1 MSDFKTYT
9 SSYEVLARRV
19 GEGGESIVTSQGQVI
34 ANEGDYVIVDGD
46 YTYVAT
52 EQDFKKCWKLAPSAK
67 K

>member
-9 SSYEVLARRV
+9 SSYEVEARRV
-19 GEGGESIVTSQGQVI
+19 DKGGESVVTSQGQVI

-52 EQDFKKCWKLAPSAK
+52 EESFKQCWKLASTK